1 MKYFLSIVVL
11 LTSCSSLD
19 SQLSQSEIEL
29 LKREEAREAALYQIF
44 VNYKEK

>member
-11 LTSCSSLD
+11 LTSCSSIPL
-19 SQLSQSEIEL
+19 SEIEL
-29 LKREEAREAALYQIF
+29 SKRENAREAALYQIF